1 MRKLLV
7 FLFAAAFVVA
17 FVAPSFAAI
26 SENFSIDYRFRMQTY
41 YDDYSEELAG
51 PSKDG
56 GDSDFVVKPE
66 SHRVRIRYRS
76 DEVEAMFDIRSTGGE
91 GAFDEMWAQ
100 LPMGPGNLRMG
111 RQWSLT
117 FNPFTSLGSPG
128 AWKDTGYGGYGQV
141 NGFRYLMP
149 LGKMTLSLG
158 AYENNGTPTQTVPG
172 SGPAASGDLDVML
185 PALEAK
191 LDFVVGPTANNVFVG
206 YRTCEYDAVPPA
218 SDITVDSYVIGGYG
232 ALNLGA
238 FTVHYTLWMDSNAY
252 GGRDYKIPSTFGYSA
267 SPIINAAGD
276 DVEDMSA
283 LGWTVSA
290 GYKIN
295 QMLAING
302 GVGNVMVE
310 TDLPGGGT
318 AKMSPFTY
326 CANLPIYVNKYLTV
340 IPYFWTLD
348 YGDAEVTGLPDSPLG
363 DQTRFGAYWQI
374 LF

>member
-41 YDDYSEELAG
+41 YDDYSSELAG
-51 PSKDG
+51 GDG
-56 GDSDFVVKPE
+56 DKDFVVGAE

-76 DEVEAMFDIRSTGGE
+76 DEVEAMFDIRSTTGSGQI
-91 GAFDEMWAQ
+91 DEMWGQ
-100 LPMGPGNLRMG
+100 LPLGPGNLRMG
-111 RQWSLT
+111 KQWALT
-117 FNPFTSLGSPG
+117 FNPFTSLGSSS
-128 AWKDTGYGGYGQV
+128 AWKDTGYGGYGQN

-149 LGKMTLSLG
+149 LGKMTLSMG
-158 AYENNGTPTQTVPG
+158 AYENKGTAVQSVPG
-172 SGPAASGDLDVML
+172 SGLPAAPSDLDTML
-185 PALEAK
+185 PTLEAK

-206 YRTCEYDAVPPA
+206 YRTSEWDGGPGGNDV
-218 SDITVDSYVIGGYG
+218 SVDSYVIGGYG

-238 FTVHYTLWMDSNAY
+238 FTVHYTLWMDTNAY
-252 GGRDYKIPSTFGYSA
+252 GGRDYKIPSTYTYSA

-276 DVEDMSA
+276 GVEDLTA

-290 GYKIN
+290 GFKIN
-295 QMLAING
+295 QMFGING
-302 GVGNVMVE
+302 GVGNVMVK

-318 AKMSPFTY
+318 AELAPFTY
-326 CANLPIYVNKYLTV
+326 CANLPITVNKYLTI

-348 YGDAEVTGLPDSPLG
+348 YGDAEITGIPDQPLG